1 MPCRLCSE
9 AVAPLASEPPL
20 DGYERCASCGYVQL
34 RRELL
39 PTPEAERARYLL
51 HRNDPAEPGYRAWL
65 GAFMDA
71 FAPYLRAGVEILD
84 FGSGPVPALGSLAA
98 ERGYGYAPYDPFFAP
113 GGDWR
118 SRTWDAIA
126 VHEVAEHLAE
136 PAAAF
141 AELAAALAPGGVLA
155 VRTRFQPAG
164 LEGFARW
171 RYRQDS
177 THVGFFTPGCLSL
190 ALHRLGLSRA
200 YDDGREIAI
209 YRRRESQG

>member
-9 AVAPLASEPPL
+9 AVVPLASEPPL
-20 DGYERCASCGYVQL
+20 NGYERCGGCGYVQL

-71 FAPYLRAGVEILD
+71 LEPYLNPGVEILD

-113 GGDWR
+113 DGRWR
-118 SRTWDAIA
+118 ARAWEAIA

-141 AELAAALAPGGVLA
+141 AELAEALAPGGVLA
-155 VRTRFQPAG
+155 LRTRYQPEG

-177 THVGFFTPGCLSL
+177 THVGFFSSACLS
-190 ALHRLGLSRA
+190 AAMSRLGLGKV

-209 YRRRESQG
+209 YRREGSRA

>member
-1 MPCRLCSE
+1 MPCRLCAEPVVS
-9 AVAPLASEPPL
+9 LSSEPPL
-20 DGYERCASCGYVQL
+20 DGYERCERCGYVQL

-39 PTPEAERARYLL
+39 PAPEAERARYLL

-71 FAPYLRAGVEILD
+71 IRPYLRDGVEILD

-98 ERGYGYAPYDPFFAP
+98 ERGYGYRPYDPYFAP
-113 GGDWR
+113 DGAWR
-118 SRTWDAIA
+118 SRRWEAIA

-136 PAAAF
+136 PAVIF
-141 AELAAALAPGGVLA
+141 AELAAALAPGGILA
-155 VRTRFQPAG
+155 LRTRFQPAG

-177 THVGFFTPGCLSL
+177 THVGFFTPSCLSR
-190 ALHRLGLSRA
+190 AMDRLGLEHA
-200 YDDGREIAI
+200 HDDGREIAI
-209 YRRRESQG
+209 YRRGGSPG

>member
-9 AVAPLASEPPL
+9 AVAPIASEPPL
-20 DGYERCASCGYVQL
+20 NGYERCASCGYVQL

-65 GAFMDA
+65 SAFMDA
-71 FAPYLRAGVEILD
+71 LEPYLRAGVEILD
-84 FGSGPVPALGSLAA
+84 FGSGPVPALGVIAA

-113 GGDWR
+113 DGRWR
-118 SRTWDAIA
+118 SRDWEAIA

-141 AELAAALAPGGVLA
+141 AELAAALAPGGVLG
-155 VRTRFQPAG
+155 VRTRYQPEG

-177 THVGFFTPGCLSL
+177 THVGFFSSDCLHRAMNRLSL
-190 ALHRLGLSRA
+190 IRV

-209 YRRRESQG
+209 FRREGPLG